1 MSAVATPEPLPLNS
15 ITLKDKYDLDEGRI
29 FLTGIQA
36 LVRMV
41 FDQHRADAAAGLKT
55 GTMIS
60 GYQGSPLGAFDLE
73 LLRQRDLCSNHD
85 VVFHAALNEELGAT
99 TVWGSQL
106 APQLNNATFDGVVGI
121 WYGKNPGLDRAADAI
136 RHANFC
142 GTPRTGGAVALVG
155 DDPSC
160 KSSTLPSASEP
171 MCASLLM
178 PVLWPGSVQ
187 EVLDLGRHAIS
198 LSRASGLWAALK
210 IVTNVADAAATAEVS
225 AERIQPVIPEVEW
238 YGKPYVHKPNGTML
252 APDSLISERS
262 LLNVRLEIAKAYARM
277 NRLNTVTVPTG
288 DAWLGIASSGK
299 TYYDLMQA
307 LRDLGLDEAELDRRG
322 VRVFKISMPWP
333 LERELV
339 REFATGLEEILVVED
354 KLPFLETQ
362 FKEHLYGI
370 EEAPRIVGKRDE
382 EDGLL
387 LPAEGEL
394 DADLIARAV
403 SLRFEHKRLQI
414 DSVRARM
421 QEIELA
427 QRAKFVPLP
436 VVRTPFFCS
445 GCPHN
450 SSTVA
455 EDDQLVGAGIGCHTM
470 ILLNREGRGQITGI
484 TQMGGEGAQ
493 WIGIAP
499 WVSDRHFVQ
508 NLGDGT
514 FHHSGSLAVRAAT
527 AANSNITYKLF
538 YNSFVAMTGG
548 QKVEGGMTVPE
559 LTRWFAIEGVK
570 QVVVTSD
577 DPDKYRG
584 VELDPIASV
593 RPREHMM
600 DVQRE
605 LAQVE
610 GVTVLIHDQV
620 CAAENRRMRKRGK
633 AVDPPQRIFIN
644 ERVCEGC
651 GDCGVK
657 SSCLSVLPVE
667 TEFGRKTQIHQPSCN
682 KDYSCLQ
689 GDCPSFLTVIP
700 ATKAKGKGVDVGKP
714 KAAWPEPPPLPEPDM
729 LVDDTDYVVR
739 MIGIGGTGVVTV
751 SQILSMAAHVEG
763 KHTSGLD
770 QTGLSQKGGPV
781 ISDIRI
787 SRDEITGS
795 NKASTA
801 RVDLYLGFDLLGAAN
816 PKNLQTADPKRTI
829 AVVSTSV
836 VPTGKMVVDVDSR
849 FPEIADALD
858 AIDAQTRGKDLNV
871 FIDAQALSERLFD
884 DHLPANTV
892 ALGAACQ
899 RGAIPVSPQAIEEA
913 IRLNGAGV
921 EKNLAAFR
929 WGRAC
934 VAVPDAVA
942 ALEVGAVAEGQEFV
956 LPEKAAKIVE
966 GIGVTAGSEL
976 ERVLGVRVTELIAY
990 QNAKYAQRY
999 ADFVRDEALPH
1010 GEDIAEVVARELYNF
1025 MAYKDEYEVARL
1037 HLLDLER
1044 LKRDE
1049 AFGKG
1054 AKVWFMLHPP
1064 LLRALGMKKKLKLGR
1079 WFVPFFKMLRA
1090 SKGLRGHWYDPFTH
1104 NEVRR
1109 CERKLIG
1116 EYETLVRDTLA
1127 ALDDRN
1133 RKIVVEML
1141 CASDLVR
1148 GYEDIKLRNVERW
1161 HARLEELRPGLA
1173 DPDAVTE
1180 RPDTASPILPI
1191 TAIR

>member
-1 MSAVATPEPLPLNS
+1 MSAVATPEPLPLHS
-15 ITLKDKYDLDEGRI
+15 VTLKDKYELEQGRI

-41 FDQHRADAAAGLKT
+41 FDQHRADTKAGLKT

-73 LLRQRDLCSNHD
+73 LLRQRDLCAEHD

-106 APQLNNATFDGVVGI
+106 APQLSGATFDGVVGI

-171 MCASLLM
+171 MCASLFM
-178 PVLWPGSVQ
+178 PVLWPGNVQ

-210 IVTNVADAAATAEVS
+210 IVTNVADAAATADV
-225 AERIQPVIPEVEW
+225 AEDRVVPVIPEVEW
-238 YGKPYVHKPNGTML
+238 YGRPYIHKPNGTML

-262 LLNVRLEIAKAYARM
+262 LLNVRLEIAKVYARANGL
-277 NRLNTVTVPTG
+277 NRVTVPTS

-307 LRDLGLDEAELDRRG
+307 LRDLGLDEAQLERRG

-354 KLPFLETQ
+354 KLAFLETQ
-362 FKEHLYGI
+362 IKEHLYGT
-370 EEAPRIVGKRDE
+370 EEAPLVVGKRDE
-382 EDGLL
+382 SDGLL

-394 DADLIARAV
+394 DADLIARAI
-403 SLRFEHKRLQI
+403 SLRFERKGLHV
-414 DSVRARM
+414 DTVRERM

-455 EDDQLVGAGIGCHTM
+455 DENALVGAGIGCHTM

-499 WVSDRHFVQ
+499 WVSNRHFVQ

-538 YNSFVAMTGG
+538 YNSAVAMTGG

-559 LTRWFAIEGVK
+559 LTRWFALEGVK
-570 QVVVTSD
+570 QVVVTSE

-593 RPREHMM
+593 RPREDMM

-605 LAQVE
+605 LSEVE
-610 GVTVLIHDQV
+610 GVTVLIHDQM
-620 CAAENRRMRKRGK
+620 CAAENRRLRKRGK
-633 AVDPPQRIFIN
+633 AFDPPKRIYIN

-657 SSCLSVLPVE
+657 SSCLSVLPIE

-682 KDYSCLQ
+682 KDYSCLK

-700 ATKAKGKGVDVGKP
+700 ATKKKGKGVDKV
-714 KAAWPEPPPLPEPDM
+714 KAKGAWPEPPQLPEPTM
-729 LVDDTDYVVR
+729 LVDDADYVVR

-751 SQILSMAAHVEG
+751 SQILSMAAHLEG

-787 SRDEITGS
+787 SREEIMGS
-795 NKASTA
+795 NKASAA

-816 PKNLQTADPKRTI
+816 PKNLQTADPKRTV

-849 FPEIADALD
+849 FPEIADSLD
-858 AIDAQTRGKDLNV
+858 AIDAQTRGKDVNV
-871 FIDAQALSERLFD
+871 YIDAQALSERLFE
-884 DHLPANTV
+884 DHMPANTV

-899 RGAIPVSPQAIEEA
+899 RGAIPVSPAAIEEA
-913 IRLNGAGV
+913 IRLNGAAV

-942 ALEVGAVAEGQEFV
+942 ALEVGAVAAGQEFV
-956 LPEKAAKIVE
+956 LGEKAAAIVA
-966 GIGVTAGSEL
+966 GIGVTPGAEL
-976 ERVLGVRVTELIAY
+976 ERVLGVRVTELIGY

-999 ADFVRDEALPH
+999 ADFIRDEALPH
-1010 GEDIAEVVARELYNF
+1010 GEDVAEVVARELYNF

-1037 HLLDLER
+1037 HLLDVER
-1044 LKRDE
+1044 MKVTE
-1049 AFGKG
+1049 EFGKG
-1054 AKVWFMLHPP
+1054 VKVWFMLHPP
-1064 LLRALGMKKKLKLGR
+1064 LLRAMGMKNKLKLGR
-1079 WFVPFFKMLRA
+1079 WFIPFFKALRA
-1090 SKGLRGHWYDPFTH
+1090 SKGLRGTALDIFGYA
-1104 NEVRR
+1104 EVRR
-1109 CERKLIG
+1109 VERRLIG
-1116 EYETLVRDTLA
+1116 EYEELVREVTA
-1127 ALDDRN
+1127 ALDERN
-1133 RKIVVEML
+1133 RAVAIEL
-1141 CASDLVR
+1141 LGASDLVR

-1173 DPDAVTE
+1173 DPSAVAE